1 LPGWPRQREP
11 VAGSIA
17 VHPEDPDVIYVGSGF
32 DFSNGIQGKLFKTT
46 DGGRRVTRFLW
57 VVDRN
62 IEINP

>member
-1 LPGWPRQREP
+1 
-11 VAGSIA
+11 
-17 VHPEDPDVIYVGSGF
+17 VIYVGSGF